1 MDMVLPEDGPKHRD
15 VASPKVSGDALFADK
30 NQTQNEKTVKPMASG
45 DIVKKRPPYSIPRV
59 LKEVAKK

>member
-1 MDMVLPEDGPKHRD
+1 
-15 VASPKVSGDALFADK
+15 
-30 NQTQNEKTVKPMASG
+30 MASG